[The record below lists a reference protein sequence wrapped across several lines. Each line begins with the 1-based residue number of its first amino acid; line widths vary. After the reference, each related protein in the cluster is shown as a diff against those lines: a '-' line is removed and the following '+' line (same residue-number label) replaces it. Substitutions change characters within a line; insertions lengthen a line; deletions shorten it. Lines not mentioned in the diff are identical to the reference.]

1 MNKKEELT
9 DILRKV
15 EWGQLDSTVAFDRIL
30 RLFSVSGSLLSKT
43 YDIDF
48 GGHSKCK
55 IRVCGNELEV
65 EAAMNGWGNG
75 IPRSEISVVELQ

>member
-30 RLFSVSGSLLSKT
+30 RLFSVSGSLPTEKEGEEHANSIISNGAC
-43 YDIDF
+43 D
-48 GGHSKCK
+48 
-55 IRVCGNELEV
+55 NEDEL
-65 EAAMNGWGNG
+65 NIYRNG
-75 IPRSEISVVELQ
+75 IEFGWKACLDRIKSNDR